1 MKGIHTMKIDSI
13 NIVDTKIE
21 YVEIEKKPSEIC
33 N

>member
-21 YVEIEKKPSEIC
+21 YVEIEKITQ
-33 N
+33 